1 MEPKSRGKAETTRQ
15 DETTEQGEAIGQG
28 ETTEQSEAIGQ
39 SETTE
44 QNDVNEP
51 EIEENEVVTK
61 IQSSQQVVKYTVKY
75 DANGGQGAPTSQI
88 KYKGKT
94 LTLSTKIPTRSGYD
108 FEGWAISKTSKN
120 VAYKSGGRYVQ
131 DRNITL
137 YAVWKTKIYKVVY
150 NAKGGISAPEPQI
163 KTHGKRMTITKD
175 IPKKA
180 GYDFMGWSVYTTG
193 NTVKY
198 KPGDAYTI
206 DKDITLYAVWK
217 EKVYKIIYD
226 ANMGTGAP
234 KAQSKKHG
242 EKVNLSSKVLQRT
255 GYKFEGWSTSKRATE
270 AMYLPGAVYS
280 KNASVRLYAVWK
292 PNTYKVIYNLN
303 GGKGGPEEQQKKYGM
318 PLVLSTKTPSKSGYV
333 FLGWGKTKDSTTI
346 SYKPGEIYST
356 NKALNLYALWGKQKV
371 ATYNDNVLLITAHLQ
386 PALLKVSMTYTEYYM
401 TTTDKVVYLKHSG
414 FFGMNVEQ
422 MNEEDDIVT
431 TEPLLINHM
440 DGKKTLKKLNL
451 DKQEKQTLSGKYQ
464 YVYSRY
470 NDTRTIYPKDNGYM
484 GTLAMPIV
492 WGGTVPGNIPML
504 KIELDS
510 NGSKRVKSQLYQ
522 ENSMKESE
530 EWYRKKGNE
539 AKAELRKIEHL
550 QIVEDDAIYNEKIEK
565 MKKAIVQGGC
575 YEEMQAFIEGTGYT
589 EEEYWEITKKQL
601 VLENTVGGDE

>member
-1 MEPKSRGKAETTRQ
+1 MESKSRGKAETTRQ

-234 KAQSKKHG
+234 KAQSKKH
-242 EKVNLSSKVLQRT
+242 RT
-255 GYKFEGWSTSKRATE
+255 WKYTN
-270 AMYLPGAVYS
+270 V
-280 KNASVRLYAVWK
+280 KN
-292 PNTYKVIYNLN
+292 
-303 GGKGGPEEQQKKYGM
+303 
-318 PLVLSTKTPSKSGYV
+318 
-333 FLGWGKTKDSTTI
+333 
-346 SYKPGEIYST
+346 
-356 NKALNLYALWGKQKV
+356 
-371 ATYNDNVLLITAHLQ
+371 
-386 PALLKVSMTYTEYYM
+386 
-401 TTTDKVVYLKHSG
+401 
-414 FFGMNVEQ
+414 
-422 MNEEDDIVT
+422 
-431 TEPLLINHM
+431 
-440 DGKKTLKKLNL
+440 
-451 DKQEKQTLSGKYQ
+451 
-464 YVYSRY
+464 
-470 NDTRTIYPKDNGYM
+470 
-484 GTLAMPIV
+484 
-492 WGGTVPGNIPML
+492 
-504 KIELDS
+504 
-510 NGSKRVKSQLYQ
+510 
-522 ENSMKESE
+522 
-530 EWYRKKGNE
+530 
-539 AKAELRKIEHL
+539 
-550 QIVEDDAIYNEKIEK
+550 
-565 MKKAIVQGGC
+565 
-575 YEEMQAFIEGTGYT
+575 
-589 EEEYWEITKKQL
+589 
-601 VLENTVGGDE
+601 